1 MTIPSKACAPLIN
14 TIQATTTA
22 AIRTVEDIPP
32 AQVMVT
38 IRDQDQVRDRALVPT
53 AARDLGLTAM
63 TIITAANH
71 RSCSEFCVFAAMFV
85 DANVAALSKNPKPH
99 R

>member
-1 MTIPSKACAPLIN
+1 MTTPSRTYAPLIN
-14 TIQATTTA
+14 TIQAITTA
-22 AIRTVEDIPP
+22 VIQTAAGVPQ
-32 AQVMVT
+32 AQVTAT
-38 IRDQDQVRDRALVPT
+38 IRDQGPAPDRDLAPT

>member
-1 MTIPSKACAPLIN
+1 
-14 TIQATTTA
+14 
-22 AIRTVEDIPP
+22 
-32 AQVMVT
+32 
-38 IRDQDQVRDRALVPT
+38 
-53 AARDLGLTAM
+53 M

-71 RSCSEFCVFAAMFV
+71 LSCSEFCVFAAMFV